1 MRRHLELIAV
11 PGVLAVV
18 LLQAAVGAQGP
29 AARPLVTQAEFSRWQ
44 RELSNWGRWGKDDEA
59 GALNLITPAKRREAA
74 ALVKDGVTVSLAVDV
89 NEARSADN
97 PTPYERVVTTAGPPY
112 AMDRLA
118 VTYHGGAHTHMDAL
132 SHRLFDGRIYNG
144 FDATEVTVEDG
155 AKKDSIYTAHAG
167 ILTRGVL
174 MDIPALKGVPYL
186 EPGTRIFVEDL
197 EAWERKAGVRVSPGD
212 ALFIRTGRWVR
223 RARTGATASSD
234 TSGLDASVIPWL
246 KQRDVAVIA
255 SEFALD
261 ARPSSDGLGLAVHDF
276 ALAYLGI
283 HVIDNCDLTALA
295 EAAGARQRWAFQFIA
310 APLPIRTGTG
320 SPINPIAVF

>member
-1 MRRHLELIAV
+1 
-11 PGVLAVV
+11 
-18 LLQAAVGAQGP
+18 
-29 AARPLVTQAEFSRWQ
+29 
-44 RELSNWGRWGKDDEA
+44 
-59 GALNLITPAKRREAA
+59 
-74 ALVKDGVTVSLAVDV
+74 
-89 NEARSADN
+89 
-97 PTPYERVVTTAGPPY
+97 
-112 AMDRLA
+112 
-118 VTYHGGAHTHMDAL
+118 
-132 SHRLFDGRIYNG
+132 
-144 FDATEVTVEDG
+144 
-155 AKKDSIYTAHAG
+155 
-167 ILTRGVL
+167 
-174 MDIPALKGVPYL
+174 
-186 EPGTRIFVEDL
+186 VEDL